1 MKIVA
6 YTTAG
11 CFYCDQL
18 KELFKRADVAYTAYR
33 VGSAEFPK
41 SKFAREH
48 PGAKSFPHVVI
59 DDEVVGGLVETAK
72 YLMERGLVR
81 AKKR

>member
-18 KELFKRADVAYTAYR
+18 KELFKRDVEYTAYR
-33 VGSAEFPK
+33 VGSAECPK
-41 SKFAREH
+41 FKLEH
-48 PGAKSFPHVVI
+48 PDAKTFPHVVI
-59 DDEVVGGLVETAK
+59 DDEVVGGLETAK